1 MSTTLVSAFVSNVNE
16 KYADTL
22 TRYYKYGQLLLKS
35 RIPKIIF
42 LDEPMMN
49 LIGNNYNK
57 STTLVVKTQ
66 KSDSYFYTYKDTLSN
81 FHVNSTDHTKDTVEF
96 MFTMCNKTEWV
107 KEAILLNYFKTENFI
122 WVDFGIRHVF
132 SGTDEAFIEN
142 INSLN
147 SKMYS
152 GVRIGAIWNLNNR
165 FNIDIYKDIAWYFAG
180 GVFGGNANALVK
192 FSELMK
198 NKCIDIMTN
207 KNTIMWEVNI
217 WYLIYTENQ
226 AIFDVY
232 YCNHDNRIITNY

>member
-22 TRYYKYGQLLLKS
+22 TRYHKFGQLLLKS
-35 RIPKIIF
+35 HIPKIIF
-42 LDEPMMN
+42 LDGPMMN

-66 KSDSYFYTYKDTLSN
+66 KSDIYLYEYKDSLSN
-81 FHVNSTDHTKDTVEF
+81 FHIHSTDHTKDTIEF

-107 KEAILLNYFKTENFI
+107 REAILLNYFKTDNFI
-122 WVDFGIRHVF
+122 WVDFGLRHVF
-132 SGTDEAFIEN
+132 DCSDDEFVNKINGLAHKSYPSVRMGTIWN
-142 INSLN
+142 VN
-147 SKMYS
+147 SK
-152 GVRIGAIWNLNNR
+152 

-180 GVFGGNANALVK
+180 GVFGGNADSLVK

-198 NKCIDIMTN
+198 DKCIDIMTN

-217 WYLIYTENQ
+217 WYLIYTENS
-226 AIFDVY
+226 AMFDTY
-232 YCNHDNRIITNY
+232 CCNHDYRILDNY

>member
-16 KYADTL
+16 KYTDTL

-49 LIGNNYNK
+49 LIGNNYDK

-66 KSDSYFYTYKDTLSN
+66 KSDSYFHKYKDTLSG

-122 WVDFGIRHVF
+122 WMDFGLRHVF
-132 SGTDEAFIEN
+132 HCSDDEFVEKIDRLSQKLYPS
-142 INSLN
+142 I
-147 SKMYS
+147 
-152 GVRIGAIWNLNNR
+152 RIGTIWNLDYKY
-165 FNIDIYKDIAWYFAG
+165 NIDIYKTIAWYFAG
-180 GVFGGNANALVK
+180 GDLQVSLDR
-192 FSELMK
+192 L
-198 NKCIDIMTN
+198 
-207 KNTIMWEVNI
+207 
-217 WYLIYTENQ
+217 YLLLKQ
-226 AIFDVY
+226 
-232 YCNHDNRIITNY
+232 H